1 MVEGGGG
8 LKKSR
13 KEQQATSF
21 QLVDKGLTF
30 GHQPWAKLP
39 IQGLSDWFSKELL
52 LLSQS

>member
-21 QLVDKGLTF
+21 QLVDKRLTF